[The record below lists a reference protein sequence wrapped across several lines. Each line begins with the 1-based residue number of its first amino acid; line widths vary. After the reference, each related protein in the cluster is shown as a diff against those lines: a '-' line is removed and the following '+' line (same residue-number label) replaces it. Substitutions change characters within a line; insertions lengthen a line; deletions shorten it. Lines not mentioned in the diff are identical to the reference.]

1 MFLKNRSYYK
11 FIAFFVMFLCLFSCA
26 SKKSVLYFQDSNDV
40 NLRRLKFTSSK
51 IQANDIININVT
63 ALNPESVVPYNL
75 KNNVTANSSLLD
87 ILRLQ
92 GYLVSQ
98 EGNIIFPVIGSL
110 KVTGKTTSEL
120 EVYIKKLL
128 IDGEHVVDPAVS
140 VKILN
145 FKFTVLGDVQKAGTF
160 SVTENKVT
168 VLQALGYA
176 GDLTINGSRKDILIL
191 REIDGVQITKRID
204 LTSTDW
210 FSSDFYY
217 IKQNDVIVVNPNLN
231 KIKSSGIMG
240 SAGSVM
246 SAISLLLTT
255 ILIVI
260 R

>member
-1 MFLKNRSYYK
+1 MFSRNK
-11 FIAFFVMFLCLFSCA
+11 FFFKIIAISLIFFSMFSCA
-26 SKKSVLYFQDSNDV
+26 SKKSVIYFQDSNDV
-40 NLRRLKFTSSK
+40 NLRKLTFTSSK
-51 IQANDIININVT
+51 IQANDIINIKVT

-75 KNNVTANSSLLD
+75 ENNVTPNSSFLE

-98 EGNIIFPVIGSL
+98 EGNIIFPVIGSI

-120 EVYIKKLL
+120 EDYVKKML
-128 IDGEHVVDPAVS
+128 IDGKHVVDPAVS

-191 REIDGVQITKRID
+191 REVDGVQITKRID

-210 FSSDFYY
+210 FGSDFYY

-240 SAGSVM
+240 SAASVM
-246 SAISLLLTT
+246 SAISLVLTS